1 MCFALVGKVLEFD
14 GKNAKVDFESVR
26 KRVNSEFIKV
36 KKGDKVLVFNNFIIE
51 RLQDAS
57 KPAGG
62 FDIERL

>member
-1 MCFALVGKVLEFD
+1 MCFALVGKVLEFN
-14 GKNAKVDFESVR
+14 GKEAKVDFEGV
-26 KRVNSEFIKV
+26 KKNVNSEFIKV
-36 KKGDKVLVFNNFIIE
+36 KKGDRVLVFNNFVIE